1 MRIIIPLSYR
11 KYGINFFLFC
21 LGAMPAGRSER
32 ETNRKQNNSNK
43 KSVPIVLLSLMLLL
57 YLGLTSCGSSR
68 PRVITTKKEAAQA
81 PRASVYKSPKT
92 HGAET
97 EGKEI
102 EEAQMEVE
110 SNDKPYAES
119 TPFIDEVVENAMR
132 YKGVKYRY
140 GGTTTKGMDC
150 SGLICTAFEEAGK
163 SMPRSSRSMYSKADE
178 LDLDQVRKGDF
189 LFFAT
194 GKNKRQ
200 VNHVA
205 LITKVT
211 PGEIEFIHSTTSRG
225 VMTSTLNEAY
235 WINAFLRAGRID

>member
-1 MRIIIPLSYR
+1 MCSIIPLSYR
-11 KYGINFFLFC
+11 KYGISFFLF
-21 LGAMPAGRSER
+21 RFR
-32 ETNRKQNNSNK
+32 ESGTNRKQNNSNK
-43 KSVPIVLLSLMLLL
+43 KSVLIVLSSLMILLSF
-57 YLGLTSCGSSR
+57 GLASCGSSR
-68 PRVITTKKEAAQA
+68 PSVITTKKEAVKA

-92 HGAET
+92 LDDQP
-97 EGKEI
+97 EI
-102 EEAQMEVE
+102 EEVEEMQMEVE

-119 TPFIDEVVENAMR
+119 TPFIDQVVENAMR

-163 SMPRSSRSMYSKADE
+163 SMPRTSRSMYSKADE

-205 LITKVT
+205 LITNVT

-235 WINAFLRAGRID
+235 WIDAFLRAGRID

>member
-1 MRIIIPLSYR
+1 MGSMRLIIPLSYCT
-11 KYGINFFLFC
+11 YGISLFLF
-21 LGAMPAGRSER
+21 RFR
-32 ETNRKQNNSNK
+32 ESGTNRKQNNSNK
-43 KSVPIVLLSLMLLL
+43 KSVPIVLSSLMILLCF
-57 YLGLTSCGSSR
+57 GLTSCGSSR
-68 PRVITTKKEAAQA
+68 PSVITTKKEAAEA
-81 PRASVYKSPKT
+81 PRASAYKSSKT
-92 HGAET
+92 YRSET
-97 EGKEI
+97 VTKEI
-102 EEAQMEVE
+102 EETEEEVE

-119 TPFIDEVVENAMR
+119 TPFIDQVVENAMR

-163 SMPRSSRSMYSKADE
+163 SMPRTSRSMYAKADE

-205 LITKVT
+205 LITNVT

-235 WINAFLRAGRID
+235 WIDAFLRAGRID